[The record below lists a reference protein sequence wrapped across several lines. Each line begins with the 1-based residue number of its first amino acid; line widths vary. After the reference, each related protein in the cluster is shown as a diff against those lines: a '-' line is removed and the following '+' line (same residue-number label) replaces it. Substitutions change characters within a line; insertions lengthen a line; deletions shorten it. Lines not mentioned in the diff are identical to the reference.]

1 LLPGSSS
8 SSKISE
14 KIRSISEAI
23 SKAVKVECD
32 CYIDGDLLE
41 SNLTPDQDGIEC
53 VLDNAWSSNGSILL
67 FKLKLAEAKPLDA
80 FVIKGKLEHSS
91 QPPTPEISSR
101 KSTPNRSP
109 SSVTGIDKSPSS
121 SSPSPSRGRLSCED
135 RFQKAYF
142 QQANVKTPLKNLLA
156 SESRS
161 ETKPPGLLAW

>member
-1 LLPGSSS
+1 
-8 SSKISE
+8 
-14 KIRSISEAI
+14 
-23 SKAVKVECD
+23 
-32 CYIDGDLLE
+32 
-41 SNLTPDQDGIEC
+41 
-53 VLDNAWSSNGSILL
+53 L

-156 SESRS
+156 SESPLKAVRDKA
-161 ETKPPGLLAW
+161 TWFAGVVNNPDIRLLYNAAWVSVLLSNFDS